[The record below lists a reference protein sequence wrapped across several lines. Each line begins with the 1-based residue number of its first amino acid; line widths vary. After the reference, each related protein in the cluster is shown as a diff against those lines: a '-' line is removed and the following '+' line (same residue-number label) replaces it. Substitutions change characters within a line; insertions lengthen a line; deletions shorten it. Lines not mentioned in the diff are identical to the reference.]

1 MKKNKYTY
9 KNSFSDAI
17 FMLKFVWNCSK
28 SLFVLKLI
36 EIIIYAFAVVA
47 NSFSLKIIID
57 SIIYGKDFS
66 QVAIEII
73 IIQIIIQIIYTLE
86 TVIVNITIPKFE
98 YKIKNNLQNIFIQK
112 SVKVGLENYEDSK
125 FYDDYTKAMKIAD
138 SKALAYVDYIKDVVS
153 AIINIILMGFIITYI
168 NAYIYIF
175 IVVIVILTIIDQ
187 KISIKYSSILYES
200 EESIN
205 RKMNYIKNIAHDRK
219 YAKEVRTFNFGNF
232 LINKHN
238 TAFDEKF
245 KIYKNIN
252 NKYWIFKYVISFFRN
267 FLLVI
272 GLLIYISYLVIF
284 QEISIGDFT
293 LIFGSIFS
301 FARYISDI
309 TNSLEQIK
317 FQGEYYVSHLKII
330 YNLKSD
336 IEDNNDDKEHIQNK
350 ASHYI
355 CFNNVYF
362 KYPKHDEWVLDNV
375 SFKINPG
382 EKIAIVG
389 KNGAGKSTIIK
400 LLLRLYDVTDGEI
413 LIDGINIKNIN
424 VIDLRKTFSVIFQDF
439 NIYSFTIAENI
450 MMNLYDDSK
459 KKEIDN
465 ALQLFDLKE
474 YFNKYGDPKDI
485 YLNREFDENGVVLS
499 GGLMQQLAI
508 ARAIYSDGTIALF
521 DEPNSSLDPIA
532 EYNLNKTIIS
542 NINSKSAIF
551 VTHRLST
558 AVMAD
563 KIFLLDKGKIV
574 EVGSHTELLSKKGLY
589 YEMFEKQNTIYRI
602 LKELDE

>member
-1 MKKNKYTY
+1 MK
-9 KNSFSDAI
+9 
-17 FMLKFVWNCSK
+17 
-28 SLFVLKLI
+28 
-36 EIIIYAFAVVA
+36 
-47 NSFSLKIIID
+47 
-57 SIIYGKDFS
+57 
-66 QVAIEII
+66 
-73 IIQIIIQIIYTLE
+73 
-86 TVIVNITIPKFE
+86 
-98 YKIKNNLQNIFIQK
+98 
-112 SVKVGLENYEDSK
+112 
-125 FYDDYTKAMKIAD
+125 
-138 SKALAYVDYIKDVVS
+138 
-153 AIINIILMGFIITYI
+153 
-168 NAYIYIF
+168 
-175 IVVIVILTIIDQ
+175 
-187 KISIKYSSILYES
+187 
-200 EESIN
+200 
-205 RKMNYIKNIAHDRK
+205 
-219 YAKEVRTFNFGNF
+219 
-232 LINKHN
+232 
-238 TAFDEKF
+238 
-245 KIYKNIN
+245 
-252 NKYWIFKYVISFFRN
+252 
-267 FLLVI
+267 
-272 GLLIYISYLVIF
+272 
-284 QEISIGDFT
+284 
-293 LIFGSIFS
+293 
-301 FARYISDI
+301 
-309 TNSLEQIK
+309 
-317 FQGEYYVSHLKII
+317 
-330 YNLKSD
+330 
-336 IEDNNDDKEHIQNK
+336 KEHIQNK
-350 ASHYI
+350 TSHYI

-424 VIDLRKTFSVIFQDF
+424 VIDLRKIFSVIFQDF

-450 MMNLYDDSK
+450 MMNLYDDTK

-485 YLNREFDENGVVLS
+485 YLNREFDENGIVLS

>member
-205 RKMNYIKNIAHDRK
+205 RRMNYIKNIAHDRK

-485 YLNREFDENGVVLS
+485 YLNREFDENGIVLS

-508 ARAIYSDGTIALF
+508 ARAIYFDGTIALF